1 VERLLSPKTSE
12 PFRMIVHGGAGRIPN
27 DKAPLY
33 AEGVKK
39 ALETG
44 LQVLKSGG
52 SALDAVIEAVAYMED
67 DPTFNA
73 GRGSVLNS
81 EGFIEMDAIVMD
93 GSSLSMGAVAAVRR
107 VKNPVRLARAVM
119 ERTNHNMFAGEWA
132 DRLAEVM
139 GLELADPSYFLTERR
154 RREWEEMRAGK
165 VNPTRE
171 FMYSTVGA
179 VAIDGSG
186 NLAAATSTGGTPL
199 KMPGRVGDTPLV
211 GSGAYADNTLG
222 GASATG
228 LGESIMRVVL
238 SKTALELIPRAT
250 DPASAAQRA
259 IEIMETRVGGGAGL
273 ILIDLHGNVGL
284 AYNTPAMSFAFNQ
297 GNEIIYGVGVMGR
310 RASPLP

>member
-1 VERLLSPKTSE
+1 VEQLLSPRTGE
-12 PFRMIVHGGAGRIPN
+12 PFRVIVHGGAGKIPE

-33 AEGVKK
+33 AEGVMK
-39 ALETG
+39 AVNIGLEILRG
-44 LQVLKSGG
+44 GG
-52 SALDAVIEAVAYMED
+52 SALDAVVEAVAYMED

-81 EGFIEMDAIVMD
+81 KGFIEMDAIVID

-119 ERTNHNMFAGEWA
+119 ERTDHNMFAGEWA

-139 GLELADPSYFLTERR
+139 GIELADPSYFLTERR
-154 RREWEEMRAGK
+154 KREWEEMRAGK
-165 VNPTRE
+165 VNPSKE

-179 VAIDGSG
+179 VAIDEDG

-238 SKTALELIPRAT
+238 SKTALDLVSQAT
-250 DPASAAQRA
+250 DPASAAKRA
-259 IEIMETRVGGGAGL
+259 IEIMEKRVGGGAGL
-273 ILIDLHGNVGL
+273 ILIDSRGNVGL
-284 AYNTPAMSFAFNQ
+284 AYNTPTMSFAFNE
-297 GNEIIYGVGVMGR
+297 GSKIIYGVGVAGR
-310 RASPLP
+310 KVAPLI

>member
-1 VERLLSPKTSE
+1 MERLLSLRTNE
-12 PFRMIVHGGAGRIPN
+12 PFRIIVHGGAGRIPE

-33 AEGVKK
+33 AEGVRK
-39 ALETG
+39 AVNVGLE
-44 LQVLKSGG
+44 VLRGGG
-52 SALDAVIEAVAYMED
+52 SALDAVVEAVAYMED

-81 EGFIEMDAIVMD
+81 EGFIEMDAIVID

-107 VKNPVRLARAVM
+107 AKNPVRLARAVM
-119 ERTNHNMFAGEWA
+119 ERTEHNMFAGEWA

-154 RREWEEMRAGK
+154 RREWEEMRSGRM
-165 VNPTRE
+165 NPTKE

-211 GSGAYADNTLG
+211 GSGAYADNQLG

-228 LGESIMRVVL
+228 LGEAIMKIVL
-238 SKTALELIPRAT
+238 SKTALELVNREG
-250 DPASAAQRA
+250 DPARAAQRA
-259 IEIMETRVGGGAGL
+259 LEIMESRVGGGAGL
-273 ILIDLHGNVGL
+273 IIIDARGHVGL
-284 AYNTPAMSFAFNQ
+284 AYNTPAMSFAFNE
-297 GNEIIYGVGVMGR
+297 GEEVVYGVGAGR
-310 RASPLP
+310 RKVSSLG

>member
-1 VERLLSPKTSE
+1 MEQLLSLRTDE
-12 PFRMIVHGGAGRIPN
+12 PFRVVVHGGAGRIPE

-39 ALETG
+39 AVNIGLE
-44 LQVLKSGG
+44 VLRGGG
-52 SALDAVIEAVAYMED
+52 SALDAVVEAVAYMED
-67 DPTFNA
+67 NPTFNA
-73 GRGSVLNS
+73 GRGSVLNR
-81 EGFIEMDAIVMD
+81 EGFIEMDAIVIE

-107 VKNPVRLARAVM
+107 VKNPIRLARVVM
-119 ERTNHNMFAGEWA
+119 ERTDHNMFAGEWA
-132 DRLAEVM
+132 DRLAEIM
-139 GLELADPSYFLTERR
+139 GLELVDPSYFLTERR
-154 RREWEEMRAGK
+154 KREWEEMRTGK
-165 VNPTRE
+165 VSPSEE

-179 VAIDGSG
+179 VAIDEGG

-238 SKTALELIPRAT
+238 SKTALDLVSQAM

-259 IEIMETRVGGGAGL
+259 IEIMEKRVGGGAGL
-273 ILIDLHGNVGL
+273 ILIDSLGNVGL
-284 AYNTPAMSFAFNQ
+284 AYNTPAMSFAFNE
-297 GNEIIYGVGVMGR
+297 GGKIVYGVGVTR
-310 RASPLP
+310 RRVAPLI

>member
-1 VERLLSPKTSE
+1 MEQLLSLRTDE
-12 PFRMIVHGGAGRIPN
+12 PFRVVVHGGAGRIPE

-39 ALETG
+39 AVNIGLE
-44 LQVLKSGG
+44 VLRGGG
-52 SALDAVIEAVAYMED
+52 SALDAVVEAVAYMED

-73 GRGSVLNS
+73 GKGSVLNS
-81 EGFIEMDAIVMD
+81 EGFIEMDAIVID

-107 VKNPVRLARAVM
+107 VKNPVRLARVVM
-119 ERTNHNMFAGEWA
+119 ERTDHNMFASEWA

-154 RREWEEMRAGK
+154 KREWEEMRTGR
-165 VNPTRE
+165 VNPSKE

-179 VAIDGSG
+179 VAIDEGG

-238 SKTALELIPRAT
+238 SKTALDLVSQAL
-250 DPASAAQRA
+250 DPASAAKRA
-259 IEIMETRVGGGAGL
+259 IEIMEKRVGGGAGL
-273 ILIDLHGNVGL
+273 ILIDSRGNVGL
-284 AYNTPAMSFAFNQ
+284 AYNTPAMSFAFNE
-297 GNEIIYGVGVMGR
+297 GSKVVYGVGVAGR
-310 RASPLP
+310 RMAPLI